1 MLTLRPSA
9 RPSTSVWTRELQ
21 SSPSSASSV
30 PTVSLSLGSLARVRV
45 MRVLCAGTLFQQ
57 EYFTCDWWFNV
68 DCHHH
73 TTLLSDSFTPSPS
86 DSPSVR
92 VDTIY
97 SAIKAA
103 NEKYESQ
110 HYRGSRPVRQI
121 LSSELRLARRRTNY
135 RNQQKKNIASGR
147 RRKPRYK
154 QKQIF
159 FL

>member
-1 MLTLRPSA
+1 MFH
-9 RPSTSVWTRELQ
+9 VCVG
-21 SSPSSASSV
+21 SSPSAFFSF
-30 PTVSLSLGSLARVRV
+30 
-45 MRVLCAGTLFQQ
+45 LCPNGTLFNQQ
-57 EYFTCDWWFNV
+57 YFTCDWWFNV
-68 DCHHH
+68 DCQHDK
-73 TTLLSDSFTPSPS
+73 TLLSASSTQSSS
-86 DSPSVR
+86 DSSSVR
-92 VDTIY
+92 IDTIY

-135 RNQQKKNIASGR
+135 RNQQKKNISSGR

-154 QKQIF
+154 QKQMF